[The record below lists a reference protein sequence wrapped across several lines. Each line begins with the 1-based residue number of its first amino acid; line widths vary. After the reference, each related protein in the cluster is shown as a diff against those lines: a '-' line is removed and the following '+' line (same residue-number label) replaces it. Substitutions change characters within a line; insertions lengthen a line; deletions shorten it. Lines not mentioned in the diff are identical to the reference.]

1 MNKYRKQFLL
11 DPSITHLN
19 HGSFG
24 ATPISIMDEYSH
36 WQRKLEMNPVD
47 FIDNQLP
54 NLVQESRHKLSSFLK
69 CDKDDIVYCPNPTT
83 ALNTVVRSLNLKEND
98 EILTTDHEYGALSRT
113 WNFICKKTGAK
124 LIEYEVPFP
133 MTDEEDFIDSFLS
146 KVNQRTKVIF
156 ISHIT
161 SPSSIVF
168 PVQKICDYCNENNI
182 ISIIDGAHVPG
193 HIPLDIKSLNPD
205 FYSGACHKWM
215 CSPKGVSFLYAKK
228 SKQDMIEPL
237 IVSWGYEAEKPSH
250 SQFLDYL
257 QWQGT
262 NDISAYLTI
271 PSVIDNISDEKWKN
285 KVAVCKENIQKVRK
299 IILEKFDFT
308 EFSKLN
314 YNLQMHSIVHNLQ
327 IENIKDKFYNNY
339 KIQIPINVHNNYS
352 YFRFSFHVYNEI
364 SEMEK
369 FIDCFVDF
377 MKKSF

>member
-1 MNKYRKQFLL
+1 MNKYRKKFLL

-54 NLVQESRHKLSSFLK
+54 NLVQESRHKLSGFLN

-83 ALNTVVRSLNLKEND
+83 ALNTVIRSLNLKAND

-133 MTDEEDFIDSFLS
+133 MTNEEDFIDSFLS

-168 PVQKICDYCNENNI
+168 PVQKICDYCNEKNI

-193 HIPLDIKSLNPD
+193 HIPLDISSLSPD

-215 CSPKGVSFLYAKK
+215 CSPKGVSFLYSKK
-228 SKQDMIEPL
+228 SKQDLIEPL

-369 FIDCFVDF
+369 FIDCFEDF